1 MKIVTLME
9 NTSCR
14 EDICFEHGLS
24 LYLETQGRKI
34 LFDAGQSGAFADNA
48 RLLGVDLKEVD
59 FAVLSHGHYDH
70 SGGFHKFLEI
80 NASAPVYVS
89 HWAFEPHWESDGRY
103 VGVDLSLGES
113 DQIRYVAEET
123 VLAEGITLYRM
134 EKAPMDTAGLLVE
147 ENGVRKP
154 DDFRHEQYLLVEEA
168 GKRILISGCSHKG
181 ILNIMDAF
189 RPDILIGGFH
199 FMKIEEEEKLQQ
211 AANKLL
217 EYDTVYYTGHC
228 TGQKQYDLLK
238 NIMGDRLHYISA
250 GTVLA
255 V

>member
-34 LFDAGQSGAFADNA
+34 LFDAGQSAAFADNA
-48 RLLGVDLKEVD
+48 QLLGVDLEEVD

-70 SGGFHKFLEI
+70 SGGFNKFLEI

-89 HWAFEPHWESDGRY
+89 QWAFEPHWESDGRY

-113 DQIRYVAEET
+113 DRIRYVAEET

-134 EKAPMDTAGLLVE
+134 HKVCLDIREQRQVSAVKCTAHIRGVNTGQGLL
-147 ENGVRKP
+147 
-154 DDFRHEQYLLVEEA
+154 
-168 GKRILISGCSHKG
+168 RIRERLHAFTLRNRIS
-181 ILNIMDAF
+181 
-189 RPDILIGGFH
+189 R
-199 FMKIEEEEKLQQ
+199 Q
-211 AANKLL
+211 
-217 EYDTVYYTGHC
+217 
-228 TGQKQYDLLK
+228 LLK
-238 NIMGDRLHYISA
+238 ARNHYQGSCNHCRSLSEYVIYFLHHIFHSFR
-250 GTVLA
+250 TSDPDQK
-255 V
+255 